1 MFIKDLFEISATA
14 LIRQKMRTILT
25 TIALSIGIA
34 SVVIIISAGKGLE
47 SMVLGELDVFSPN
60 TLNIEVRVPGK
71 GNTGS
76 ATSMATG
83 VSITSLKNTD
93 IDAIVKHSN
102 ISMAYGYM
110 ISQQM
115 VKYREQSKTVTVFA
129 YGADYAKFN
138 SVKIAQGRF
147 YDSDEENALAQVIFL
162 GSKIA
167 EDLFGSDTA
176 VGKNVFV
183 KGKSFRVV
191 GVQEKVGASFGMDMD
206 SIVYIPTKTM
216 QKRFLGTD
224 YVMGIGA
231 YVEDMSK
238 LESTKEDIEMLLR
251 ERHDITDP
259 EKDDF
264 QVTSMEEARET
275 LETVLGGI
283 TLLLIALVCI
293 SLLVGGV
300 GITNIMY
307 VTVTERTFE
316 IGLRKSLGAKS
327 KDILWQFLVEAM
339 MLTSAGGVVGVIFG
353 VLISYGIYLGAN
365 SFGIKWMFSVPL
377 YSIILAIGFSTAVG
391 LFFGIYPAKKAASL
405 NPIVAIRKD

>member
-1 MFIKDLFEISATA
+1 MFIKDLFEISGTA

-47 SMVLGELDVFSPN
+47 SMVLGALDIFSPN

-71 GNTGS
+71 GNSGS

-93 IDAIVKHSN
+93 IEAIVKHPN
-102 ISMAYGYM
+102 ISLAYGYLT
-110 ISQQM
+110 SQQ
-115 VKYREQSKTVTVFA
+115 VIKYREQNKTVTVLA
-129 YGADYAKFN
+129 YGADYAKAN

-147 YDSDEENALAQVIFL
+147 YNSDEENVLAQVIFL
-162 GSKIA
+162 GSKIS
-167 EDLFGSDTA
+167 EDLFGNDTA
-176 VGKNVFV
+176 VGKIVFV

-191 GVQEKVGASFGMDMD
+191 GVQEKVGASFGLDMD
-206 SIVYIPTKTM
+206 SAVYIPTKTM

-224 YVMGIGA
+224 YVMGVGA
-231 YVEDMSK
+231 YVVDMSK
-238 LESTKEDIEMLLR
+238 LETTKEDIEMLLR

-259 EKDDF
+259 DKDDF
-264 QVTSMEEARET
+264 QVTSMKEARAT

-327 KDILWQFLVEAM
+327 KDVLWQFLIEAM
-339 MLTSAGGVVGVIFG
+339 MLTSVGGIVGVLFG
-353 VLISYGIYLGAN
+353 IIISYGIYLGAN
-365 SFGIKWMFSVPL
+365 SFGIKWMFSIPF

-391 LFFGIYPAKKAASL
+391 LFFGIYPAKRAASL
-405 NPIVAIRKD
+405 SPIVAIRKE